1 MDTMEGCEEDV
12 PVRERTCLLFAR
24 GPVVEGF
31 PIVLVSIVD
40 IVKGG

>member
-1 MDTMEGCEEDV
+1 MDTTEGCEEDV

-24 GPVVEGF
+24 AVGGGF
-31 PIVLVSIVD
+31 PILVISIVEV